1 MTPTKDGIREMIA
14 DNLKRAYDSVVK
26 EPLPPDIKELVKGL
40 R

>member
-14 DNLKRAYDSVVK
+14 DNLKRTYDSVVK
-26 EPLPPDIKELVKGL
+26 EPLPPDIRRALKEL